1 MESNKKVVKTK
12 LTIYIIK
19 PYTTQADEHGTRKKK
34 ICINML
40 NYKLCDYLMEI
51 GFSFLFKFSPQGHA
65 TFQLS
70 CQLDHV
76 HEMKLLAGH

>member
-1 MESNKKVVKTK
+1 MSMAQE
-12 LTIYIIK
+12 
-19 PYTTQADEHGTRKKK
+19 KK

-51 GFSFLFKFSPQGHA
+51 GFSSSFHHKAMP
-65 TFQLS
+65 LS
-70 CQLDHV
+70 TQLDHV

>member
-12 LTIYIIK
+12 LTIYIMK
-19 PYTTQADEHGTRKKK
+19 PIQYKQMSMAQEKK

-76 HEMKLLAGH
+76 HEMKLPAGH